1 MINKL
6 KELIKDDKVLLALS
20 GGVDSSVCALLLN
33 KAIGKNLTCVFV
45 DTGLL
50 RLNEADE
57 VMDMFKNKFDLNVIK
72 LDASELFL
80 NNLKG
85 IIDPEEKRKIIGHT
99 FIDAFMEVLT
109 DEYKYFAQGTI
120 KTDVTESLH
129 AKIKTHH
136 NLALPKMDYILL
148 EPLKDLYKHEVRELG
163 LSLGISKEFLYR
175 KPFPG
180 PGLAVRITGEI
191 TKEKLEIARLTDH
204 ILKEELIKN
213 NLEKDIFQYF
223 TVVTNTKSTAIKENT
238 RFYGY
243 VVSIRAVLSKD
254 AKTASIAE
262 IPYPVLKEI
271 TNKLL
276 DVKGVSRVV
285 YDITDKPKG
294 TIEWE

>member
-6 KELIKDDKVLLALS
+6 KEKIKDDKVLLALS

-33 KAIGKNLTCVFV
+33 QAIGKNLTCVFV
-45 DTGLL
+45 DNGLL
-50 RLNEADE
+50 RLNEAEE
-57 VMDMFKNKFDLNVIK
+57 VMKMFKNRFNLNVIK
-72 LDASELFL
+72 VDASKLFL
-80 NNLKG
+80 KNLKG
-85 IIDPEEKRKIIGHT
+85 VVDPEEKRKIIGST
-99 FIDAFMEVLT
+99 FIDAFNEVLT
-109 DEYKYFAQGTI
+109 NEYKYFAQGTI
-120 KTDVTESLH
+120 KTDVSESLH

-136 NLALPKMDYILL
+136 NLALPAMDYILL

-163 LSLGISKEFLYR
+163 LSLGLPKEFLYR

-180 PGLAVRITGEI
+180 PGLAVRVTGEI

-204 ILKEELIKN
+204 ILKEELIKH

-223 TVVTNTKSTAIKENT
+223 TVVTNTKSTAIKEGT

-243 VVSIRAVLSKD
+243 VVAVRAVLSKD

-271 TNKLL
+271 TKKLL
-276 DVKGVSRVV
+276 EVDGVSRVV